1 MSTMTLT
8 ARRSENVTGWIVP
21 AILAVTIAALVIAA
35 VTTQGFMSFANA
47 KAILASVSVVGI
59 LGVGMTAIMISGA
72 FVSLSLGITAAI
84 SAMIFIWTLKYGLV
98 PAVVI
103 TLICGA
109 LMCAIQGYLIGEWS
123 ANPIILTIAAGAL
136 QTGVAVGLTEGA
148 MVRPVNDAYA
158 IFNSTPFGIPLSIF
172 ILLAFVL
179 VVELIL
185 KGTLFGRRLFMLGE
199 SRAAARAMGMPIG
212 RLMAGA
218 FAIAGVAAGVT
229 GVVLGSFNQGG
240 SMLLTGTLT
249 FDAIAATLVGGTV
262 VSGGRGAA
270 WRTLLGALAIGVITN
285 ILLLRG
291 YSTGIQIMVKGLIV
305 VIAVVLVHVTVEGKG
320 RR

>member
-1 MSTMTLT
+1 MTLT